1 MRQYCLNYRLSC
13 KQMSTEFVK
22 QSLRENLG
30 RVLIP
35 HVADGLW
42 SIYEN
47 AKTACERNRQ
57 PEQTIMTF
65 QNLLTRI
72 PQWDDE
78 TLAKEVERISIASK
92 CDYIDDLLLG
102 VFVSYIRAFASLQ
115 QVENTH
121 VDIHFDRPSVNK
133 FVHVLYKSA
142 ARSSWSNAYLF
153 KTIGVPAEQQA
164 RNRRDIET
172 MIGSSLNE
180 VIDSFIPW
188 KEISRAYFQARESAP
203 APIPES
209 VAPVVEALKEAPRP
223 DTPAAKPVSFGE
235 AEIVEFETEDEDDD
249 RPRLQVG
256 EEEVELDDVEGDDS
270 SVDTDTELAE
280 KAQET
285 ISLNL

>member
-1 MRQYCLNYRLSC
+1 
-13 KQMSTEFVK
+13 MSTEFVK

-30 RVLIP
+30 RVLVP

-42 SIYEN
+42 SVYDN

-57 PEQTIMTF
+57 VDQTIKTF

-78 TLAKEVERISIASK
+78 TLGKEVERISVASK
-92 CDYIDDLLLG
+92 CDYIEDLLLG

-121 VDIHFDRPSVNK
+121 VDIQFDRPSVNK
-133 FVHVLYKSA
+133 FIHVLYKSA

-153 KTIGVPAEQQA
+153 KTMGVTSEQQA

-172 MIGSSLNE
+172 MIGTSLNE

-188 KEISRAYFQARESAP
+188 KEISRAYFQAKDSGPVVVPESAT
-203 APIPES
+203 
-209 VAPVVEALKEAPRP
+209 PVVEALKEVPRP
-223 DTPAAKPVSFGE
+223 DTPVPKPVSFGE
-235 AEIVEFETEDEDDD
+235 NEVVEFDEDDSAD
-249 RPRLQVG
+249 ERPRLQVG
-256 EEEVELDDVEGDDS
+256 EDVELDDVESDGD

-280 KAQET
+280 KTNET